1 MKTFISKG
9 FNSNT
14 YIIERFDSVMI
25 VDPSCSLEQINQL
38 ISGKK
43 LVGILLT
50 HGHIDHTTLIGQ
62 LSNKDC
68 PVYIHES
75 EINLLFDDYENG
87 SSMLGIKRSY
97 KKESL
102 NIVTVKDNSVIQL
115 IDKEIKVIYTPGH
128 TKGSVCYLFDECLFT
143 GDTLFKSSIGRTDFP
158 SGNLRQMKD
167 SLRRIF
173 GTCKSSIK
181 IYPGHDETSTIKEE
195 MKTNEYYLNWV
206 KVK

>member
-1 MKTFISKG
+1 
-9 FNSNT
+9 
-14 YIIERFDSVMI
+14 MI